1 MPHKFKG
8 KSKWQASPKTPN
20 ASFRTL
26 NRGTIAINL
35 ATKGTTTVNSK
46 AYVRA
51 SAHKGDISI
60 NLYSLQR
67 GNHIHLDASSRK
79 GAYDETV
86 EGMPCCL
93 DPTTVLT
100 LSPLANITSHHTGH
114 VLVLIPRSFCGAIQL
129 NSRKNGCKVLPA
141 LSSASRVLKTTDRD
155 VLILVGDPSSVSA
168 PTETADDLSTDFC
181 QLKSRSGKVTIG
193 FSREDKYV
201 PTETSVWQKVGEFF
215 GRGSSCA

>member
-1 MPHKFKG
+1 MPMPHKFKG
-8 KSKWQASPKTPN
+8 KSRWQASPKTPN
-20 ASFRTL
+20 ASFRTF
-26 NRGTIAINL
+26 NRGTITINL
-35 ATKGTTTVNSK
+35 ATKGTTTVDSK

-67 GNHIHLDASSRK
+67 GKHIHLDASSRK
-79 GAYDETV
+79 GACVETV
-86 EGMPCCL
+86 EGIPCCL

-100 LSPLANITSHHTGH
+100 LSPPANITSHHTGH
-114 VLVLIPRSFCGAIQL
+114 VLVLIPRSFYGAIQL
-129 NSRKNGCKVLPA
+129 NSRKDGCNVLPA

-155 VLILVGDPSSVSA
+155 TLILIGDPSSVSA
-168 PTETADDLSTDFC
+168 SPETAGDLSTDFC
-181 QLKSRSGKVTIG
+181 QLKSRSGKVTVG

-215 GRGSSCA
+215 GRGS